1 LEQVCGTDF
10 WLPVRGNDRKIHLD
24 LIPADRQ
31 QEEWLILAWLKNGE
45 PVGAFRDPAHNQ
57 NRPADRC
64 VPDHFRIKG
73 YLGNITGLSQIA
85 RDITE
90 RKREDHRKN
99 DFISIVSHELKTPLT
114 TIKSYIQL
122 ALAKKIVR
130 GDTPLKIF

>member
-1 LEQVCGTDF
+1 MASPLEHFETRRITKTG
-10 WLPVRGNDRKIHLD
+10 R
-24 LIPADRQ
+24 LIDVSLTISA
-31 QEEWLILAWLKNGE
+31 LKDN
-45 PVGAFRDPAHNQ
+45 
-57 NRPADRC
+57 
-64 VPDHFRIKG
+64 
-73 YLGNITGLSQIA
+73 LGNITGLSQIA